1 MRFFDASALVK
12 RYVSESGSAAVG
24 RLLVSGPA
32 AISRLSEVEIASALA
47 RRTREGHFTRAQRD
61 RTVAALVRDLP
72 ALVVVEMT
80 SEVTA
85 EARGLLRR
93 HPLRAADAI
102 QLASAM
108 FLQRQLGREVTVV
121 AFDKRLRD
129 AAREEALLTAPA

>member
-12 RYVSESGSAAVG
+12 RYISEPGSAAVG

-32 AISRLSEVEIASALA
+32 AVSRLSEVEIASALA
-47 RRTREGHFTRAQRD
+47 RRTRQGHFTRVQRD

-80 SEVTA
+80 SEITA

-93 HPLRAADAI
+93 LPLRTADAI
-102 QLASAM
+102 QLASALY
-108 FLQRQLGREVTVV
+108 LQRRLGREVTFV
-121 AFDKRLRD
+121 AFDQRLGD
-129 AAREEALLTAPA
+129 AAREEALLTSLA